1 MRNILLIL
9 FSTLLLYSCQ
19 PVFKKALGIRKIR
32 TLSESRIAQIQD
44 RYHVN
49 SNFSY
54 YVDTNYLHYLSLH
67 FDEHNIDDKPV
78 IKDYVQPLLAAY
90 YFKKQT
96 ADLLIVNCNAEMR
109 VLNLTL
115 NKHGE
120 MNVFPPK
127 YKEKGSNKILLNEY
141 LTYLKPVDAAHKIK
155 DIETSNYDNVVI
167 IHWSYFMNRQARIFV
182 KQALDNLN
190 LSKQNNL
197 VLFVNIDNIYTK

>member
-1 MRNILLIL
+1 MRIILSL
-9 FSTLLLYSCQ
+9 FLLFTVSCQ
-19 PVFKKALGIRKIR
+19 PVFQKALGLRKIR
-32 TLSESRIAQIQD
+32 PLSESRIAQIQD

-67 FDEHNIDDKPV
+67 FDEHNKEDKPV

-109 VLNLTL
+109 GLNLTL

-141 LTYLKPVDAAHKIK
+141 LTYLKTVGAAHKIK
-155 DIETSNYDNVVI
+155 DTETNNYDNVVI

-182 KQALDNLN
+182 KQVLDNLN